1 MKNNTLG
8 LNSNVIAAILTIA
21 DNLRNNYKAA
31 GVTNYQMPRNPFPA
45 QKLVINALPTAK
57 GKALTVSQI
66 EKEISGFGYTVSRAY
81 ILAVLSKLRTSGAVR
96 YVGTG
101 HAKRYW
107 FGL

>member
-57 GKALTVSQI
+57 GKAMTISEI
-66 EKEISGFGYTVSRAY
+66 EKEIKNFGYSISRQY
-81 ILAVLSKLRTSGAVR
+81 LLGTIVKLRNSGAVR
-96 YVGTG
+96 YVGKG

-107 FGL
+107 FAL